1 MIQKRFSKKYNTQ
14 VQKYLTKI
22 LLIRTYSV
30 IPKLTYITDNAFV
43 DKTKTVPFA
52 RGSSE

>member
-1 MIQKRFSKKYNTQ
+1 MIIIIILKKTMIQKRFSKKYNTQ

-30 IPKLTYITDNAFV
+30 IPKLHIYY
-43 DKTKTVPFA
+43 
-52 RGSSE
+52 